1 MDMWKPPQALL
12 LALLL
17 LTPASQLRSP
27 HPPPAAASFLPG
39 SSGALP
45 SSGAGKGGG
54 SSGGPSSSSG
64 IRSAAAEGLASG
76 GAAGGGGGEGGGG
89 GICTDTCPLAR
100 NGVCEDGSPVI
111 QSSGG
116 NSRSTTA
123 GGIQVACDLG
133 TDCTDCGPY
142 RGVVP
147 EWGTSGGFKGPID
160 YLNRRGVRVWARR
173 LAFPPH
179 FVMAYTDPK
188 EDLDVSEQLER
199 SGCLELGIVQVFNHV
214 LESRCAPFKP
224 PAPAP
229 HAHGSSSSSRAAGDA
244 VGDGAAGSG
253 GGAGGAAGAG
263 SGAAGGAGE
272 AGAAAAAPA
281 AAAPLVVDV
290 GANFGYFTVLAAL
303 MGCRVVAVEPVPRFL
318 AFLHWNLAANG
329 LRAANSTTDWGGGGS
344 TTSASSSS
352 ASTPSASSS
361 SASTPSAA
369 PSAPAV
375 VAVVAGAVS
384 DAAGG
389 NISIEAPRRGVW
401 GTASVAGMIAGV
413 QEDAKLE
420 RVTVPA
426 VRLDELVPPGEV
438 VLLMKV
444 DVEGY
449 EPVALRSAAG
459 LLGLRQRG

>member
-281 AAAPLVVDV
+281 AAAPLVV
-290 GANFGYFTVLAAL
+290 
-303 MGCRVVAVEPVPRFL
+303 
-318 AFLHWNLAANG
+318 
-329 LRAANSTTDWGGGGS
+329 
-344 TTSASSSS
+344 
-352 ASTPSASSS
+352 
-361 SASTPSAA
+361 
-369 PSAPAV
+369 
-375 VAVVAGAVS
+375 AVVAGAVS